1 MYACVRE
8 TGGVHVASGIKAP
21 SYDAVHSKK
30 SNHTI
35 HRTLRFRAALREI
48 HVAIPGTELR
58 DPDHCR
64 GTNGWREVG
73 VQRDSVKSARS
84 GVGQSQRA
92 GAAAHL
98 TRLVVHILAHP
109 DGQGGG
115 AARGG
120 AGTDTTAS
128 GGRRRTDR
136 QKVGQTTC
144 AAQHQSTTKAPPPA
158 AHGLHASQA
167 T

>member
-21 SYDAVHSKK
+21 SYDTVHSRKATTRYIALSAFEQLCVK
-30 SNHTI
+30 SLWLYQVHNYG
-35 HRTLRFRAALREI
+35 TLITA
-48 HVAIPGTELR
+48 VARMGGGKSA
-58 DPDHCR
+58 CR
-64 GTNGWREVG
+64 GIVSSLRAVGWGKVS
-73 VQRDSVKSARS
+73 VQ
-84 GVGQSQRA
+84 

-120 AGTDTTAS
+120 AGTGTTAS
-128 GGRRRTDR
+128 GGRRRT
-136 QKVGQTTC
+136 
-144 AAQHQSTTKAPPPA
+144 H
-158 AHGLHASQA
+158 
-167 T
+167 